1 MEGPDLGG
9 LWVPII
15 TPLGSDG
22 HVDSQALR
30 RLAGRLLADGCAG
43 LVALGTTGEPATL
56 ESHERALVI
65 DTCAAACA
73 DAGKPLMVGVGSNCT
88 RSTIA
93 ALLEVEAAAQPS
105 VFLVVVPY
113 YTRPSEDAIVDH
125 YRAVAD
131 ASATPVVVY
140 NVPYRTGRALGAD
153 ALLELARTPAIVGLK
168 QAVGSLD
175 LDTLQILRSRPKHF
189 QVLAGDDAFIAP
201 TILMGGVGAIAAS
214 AHVATPAFVAMVQAR
229 KPVASATPPPWH
241 ASCSRSSPPG
251 SHTPIPR
258 HGKQRFTC
266 SARSVRRRYGRPC
279 RRQRVQRLPNSWQR
293 SPRSPSARDRR
304 RSPQLAAGAR
314 SISVTSAT
322 EPAYQATSG

>member
-15 TPLGSDG
+15 TPLRRDG

-105 VFLVVVPY
+105 MFLVVVPY

-214 AHVATPAFVAMVQAR
+214 AHVATPAFVAMVQAAKTGRVSDAAALAR
-229 KPVASATPPPWH
+229 KLLPIITAGFAHPNPAAWKAALHVLGEINAPSLRPPMSE
-241 ASCSRSSPPG
+241 A
-251 SHTPIPR
+251 
-258 HGKQRFTC
+258 
-266 SARSVRRRYGRPC
+266 
-279 RRQRVQRLPNSWQR
+279 
-293 SPRSPSARDRR
+293 
-304 RSPQLAAGAR
+304 
-314 SISVTSAT
+314 TSAT
-322 EPAYQATSG
+322 VAELMAAIATVA